1 MVTSGV
7 EQLIDG
13 EQQLWQSIR
22 DEAQQQSLYEP
33 VLAGFYHANI
43 LSQRCLGD
51 AVASHIASKLAN
63 YSVSAMLICQVF
75 KEAMAEDETIIL
87 SIYKDIIAYRA
98 RDAACDYYSMP
109 LLYFKGFQ
117 ALQAYRIAHWL
128 WKKNRRL
135 LALFL
140 QSRISAVFDVDIH
153 PAATIG
159 HGIMIDHATG
169 VVIGE
174 TAVLGN
180 NVSILHSVT
189 LGGCGS
195 GDGRRHPVVADG
207 VLISTGAKLLGKITV
222 GQGAKIAAG
231 SVVLVDV
238 DAHVTV
244 AGVPAKVVGRPSAQQ
259 PALEM
264 NQQIN
269 DT

>member
-1 MVTSGV
+1 MSVQS
-7 EQLIDG
+7 E
-13 EQQLWQSIR
+13 LWQKITQ
-22 DEAQQQSLYEP
+22 EAREQSLCEP
-33 VLAGFYHANI
+33 VLASFYHANI

-51 AVASHIASKLAN
+51 AVASHIASKLGN
-63 YSVSAMLICQVF
+63 KSVSSMIIRQVF
-75 KEAMAEDETIIL
+75 KEAMDDDPLIVDSMCEDIL
-87 SIYKDIIAYRA
+87 ACHE
-98 RDAACDYYSMP
+98 RDAACDQYSMP

-128 WKKNRRL
+128 WRQERCL

-140 QSRISAVFDVDIH
+140 QSRISSVFDVDIH
-153 PAATIG
+153 PAAKIG

-174 TAVLGN
+174 TVVLGN
-180 NVSILHSVT
+180 NVSLLHSVT

-195 GDGRRHPVVADG
+195 EEGDRHPKVADG
-207 VLISTGAKLLGKITV
+207 VLISTGAKLLGNIKI

-231 SVVLVDV
+231 SLVLSDV

-244 AGVPAKVVGRPSAQQ
+244 AGVPAKVVGKPAAKQ
-259 PALEM
+259 PALDM

-269 DT
+269 